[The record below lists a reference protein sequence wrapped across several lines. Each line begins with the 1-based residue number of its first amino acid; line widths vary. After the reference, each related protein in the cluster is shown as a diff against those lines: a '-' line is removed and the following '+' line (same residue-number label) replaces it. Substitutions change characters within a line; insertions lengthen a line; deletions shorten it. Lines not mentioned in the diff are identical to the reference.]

1 MYEKRWLKMC
11 YVNLRNIHHNACSFS
26 FNEVIFFLGKSKSN
40 LGWTPLHLAS
50 YFGHKE
56 AVELLL
62 DHGADIDAVN
72 DFGDTPLH
80 KAAFVGRE
88 VWILSSVLKYSFSVC
103 CNINH
108 MYV

>member
-1 MYEKRWLKMC
+1 MPAILVLLK
-11 YVNLRNIHHNACSFS
+11 
-26 FNEVIFFLGKSKSN
+26 FFISGKSKSN

-62 DHGADIDAVN
+62 DHGADINAVN
-72 DFGDTPLH
+72 DFGDTALH

-88 VWILSSVLKYSFSVC
+88 VWILFQ
-103 CNINH
+103 NF
-108 MYV
+108 